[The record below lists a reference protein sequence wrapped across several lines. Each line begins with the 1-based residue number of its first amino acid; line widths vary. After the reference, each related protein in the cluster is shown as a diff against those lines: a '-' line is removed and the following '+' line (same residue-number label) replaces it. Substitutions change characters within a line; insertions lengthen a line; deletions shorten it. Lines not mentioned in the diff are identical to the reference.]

1 MTHSI
6 EHPVSTLSEEELD
19 TVSGGMKTDPNYV
32 SKNVIDARGGSLTV
46 WGVTFTYDINGK
58 MSSIS

>member
-1 MTHSI
+1 MNNEIH
-6 EHPVSTLSEEELD
+6 ELNADELD
-19 TVSGGMKTDPNYV
+19 AAIGGMKIDPNYV

-46 WGVTFTYDINGK
+46 WGVTFTYDIHGK